1 MLHSVKWV
9 GERDGEGK
17 GEREGGRG
25 VEREGE
31 RGREAE
37 KRWRDKDKKESCS
50 VKTAHWRKV

>member
-9 GERDGEGK
+9 GERDGEGE

-31 RGREAE
+31 RRDGEIKTR
-37 KRWRDKDKKESCS
+37 KR
-50 VKTAHWRKV
+50 VVA